1 MSPEMREGGGI
12 IMRGPAYKWR
22 VLISVIFGLFM
33 VILDTTVVNVA
44 FPTLRAEYDA
54 SISESQW
61 IISIYVMALG
71 ISTPLSA
78 FMAERFGIKRTYVAG
93 LALFVI
99 GSAVCGVS
107 PSLGVLVAARALQ
120 GLGGGLAL
128 PLGTTLLFGAFTAAE
143 QGLAF
148 GVFGIALVAAP
159 ALGPILGGALVDN
172 GAWRWI
178 FFINIPIGILG
189 FTLASLWLRE
199 RKAERPPRF
208 DLLGFMTST
217 IGFGAVLYAASVASN
232 DGWTAR
238 NVVIAFIVGGVS
250 LVAFALIELFV
261 AREPLLNLR
270 LFSIPIFTLATVVGW
285 VSVLALFGAE
295 FLLPLYLQTLR
306 GKSALETGLILLPL
320 AIASGI
326 VAPFSGKLF
335 DLIGPRVIAVV
346 GFGLLAVN
354 TWQFSQLGADTSIP
368 FILFLLAL
376 RGVALGLT
384 VQTTLV
390 TALSR
395 VPGPEVARASSL
407 SNATR
412 QVVQSIGVAILATVL
427 VSTLSTQVKS
437 FEMQFQSATTATATP
452 SNPFVQQIVDQFKSK
467 GLCGVTIPAIPAAP
481 GGPVGTGGPPPGLPA
496 QALVDQAC
504 SESIAGYEQA
514 YTLTF
519 YFALLAMALG
529 FFLPGWPAKWE
540 GRRAPPAGPEGADEQ
555 PAAPVAAH

>member
-1 MSPEMREGGGI
+1 
-12 IMRGPAYKWR
+12 MRGLEYKWR

-44 FPTLRAEYDA
+44 FPTLRAEFNAGLSD
-54 SISESQW
+54 SQW
-61 IISIYVMALG
+61 IISVYVMALG

-78 FMAERFGIKRTYVAG
+78 YLADRFGIKRTYVAG
-93 LALFVI
+93 LAFFVI

-107 PSLGVLVAARALQ
+107 PSLGLLVAARALQ

-128 PLGTTLLFGAFTAAE
+128 PLGTALLFGAFTAAE

-148 GVFGIALVAAP
+148 GVFGIALVVAP
-159 ALGPILGGALVDN
+159 AMGPILGGALVDAGN
-172 GAWRWI
+172 WRWI

-199 RKAERPPRF
+199 RKAERAPRF
-208 DLLGFMTST
+208 DLLGFITST
-217 IGFGAVLYAASVASN
+217 LGFGAVLYAASVASS
-232 DGWTAR
+232 DGW
-238 NVVIAFIVGGVS
+238 NSQHVVIAFIVGGVS
-250 LVAFALIELFV
+250 LLAFTLIELFV
-261 AREPLLNLR
+261 APEPLLNLR
-270 LFSIPIFTLATVVGW
+270 LFSIPVFTLATVVGW

-306 GKSALETGLILLPL
+306 GKSAFETGLILLPL

-326 VAPFSGKLF
+326 VAPFSGRLYDLF
-335 DLIGPRVIAVV
+335 GPRVIAVV

-354 TWQFSQLGADTSIP
+354 TWQFSQLGADTPIT
-368 FILFLLAL
+368 FIIFLLVL

-395 VPGPEVARASSL
+395 VPGREVSRASSL

-412 QVVQSIGVAILATVL
+412 QVVQSIGVAVLATVL
-427 VSTLSTQVKS
+427 VSTLSTPVKS
-437 FEMQFQSATTATATP
+437 FESQFQSVTTAATTAP
-452 SNPFVQQIVDQFKSK
+452 NPFVQQIADQFKSN
-467 GLCGVTIPAIPAAP
+467 GLCGVKIPAIPPIP
-481 GGPVGTGGPPPGLPA
+481 GGAPSGLPT
-496 QALVDQAC
+496 QALIDQAC

-514 YTLTF
+514 YKLTF

-529 FFLPGWPAKWE
+529 FFLPGWPAKWA
-540 GRRAPPAGPEGADEQ
+540 GRSPASAGPENTGEQ
-555 PAAPVAAH
+555 SAAPVTAH

>member
-1 MSPEMREGGGI
+1 
-12 IMRGPAYKWR
+12 MRGLAYKWR

-44 FPTLRAEYDA
+44 FPTLRAEFNA
-54 SISESQW
+54 SISDSQW
-61 IISIYVMALG
+61 IISVYVMALG

-78 FMAERFGIKRTYVAG
+78 FLADRFGIKRTYVMG
-93 LALFVI
+93 LAFFVI
-99 GSAVCGVS
+99 GSAICGVS
-107 PSLGVLVAARALQ
+107 PSLGLLVAARALQ

-148 GVFGIALVAAP
+148 GVFGIALVVAP
-159 ALGPILGGALVDN
+159 AMGPILGGWLVDS
-172 GAWRWI
+172 GDWRWI
-178 FFINIPIGILG
+178 FFINIPIGALG

-199 RKAERPPRF
+199 RKAERAPRF
-208 DLLGFMTST
+208 DFPGFITST
-217 IGFGAVLYAASVASN
+217 IGFGSVLYAASVASN
-232 DGWTAR
+232 DGWTSQH
-238 NVVIAFIVGGVS
+238 VVAAFIIGGVS
-250 LVAFALIELFV
+250 LAAFALIELFV
-261 AREPLLNLR
+261 APEPLLNLR
-270 LFSIPIFTLATVVGW
+270 LFSIPVFTLATVVGW

-306 GKSALETGLILLPL
+306 GKTAFETGLILLPL

-326 VAPFSGKLF
+326 VAPFSGRLY
-335 DLIGPRVIAVV
+335 DLVGPRVIAVV

-354 TWQFSQLGADTSIP
+354 TWQFSQLGPDTSIT

-395 VPGPEVARASSL
+395 VPGREVSRASSL

-412 QVVQSIGVAILATVL
+412 QVVQSIGVAVLATVL
-427 VSTLSTQVKS
+427 VSTLSTQVKT
-437 FEMQFQSATTATATP
+437 FETRFQNVTTANATI
-452 SNPFVQQIVDQFKSK
+452 SNPFVQQIASQFKSN
-467 GLCGVTIPAIPAAP
+467 GLCGVKIPAIPGGAP
-481 GGPVGTGGPPPGLPA
+481 GGAPAGAPPVGLPT
-496 QALVDQAC
+496 QALIDQAC
-504 SESIAGYEQA
+504 SESVAGYEQA
-514 YTLTF
+514 YKLTF

-540 GRRAPPAGPEGADEQ
+540 GRVSPASRSANAGER
-555 PAAPVAAH
+555 PAAPTIAH